1 MLMKMSKF
9 VLTGMILDYKEKFD
23 SALSTINDEIK
34 QLKVDFCKLES
45 ELAISQK
52 VNGKLRQQ
60 LALVEQ
66 NVGQTNNA
74 IIENALKYHEFVR
87 LLTMMI

>member
-1 MLMKMSKF
+1 MKKF
-9 VLTGMILDYKEKFD
+9 VLTGMILDYKEKSD
-23 SALSTINDEIK
+23 SALSAINDEIK

-74 IIENALKYHEFVR
+74 IIENALKYHKFVR

>member
-1 MLMKMSKF
+1 MNMSKF

-60 LALVEQ
+60 LVLAEK
-66 NVGQTNNA
+66 NVGQTKNA
-74 IIENALKYHEFVR
+74 IIENCLKYQEFVR